1 MRLSII
7 AAIGQNGE
15 LGKNNNLIWHL
26 KGDMKFFKDITLGHT
41 IVMGRKTFESLPK
54 LLPGRKHIVLSR
66 NNIDIP
72 EIEVYHDIQ
81 SFLKKYQNSDEEIF
95 NIGSASIY
103 KILLDYTDKIYLT
116 EIEKQAEADTYFPK
130 FNKDDYNAT
139 ILDINQ
145 DQNTGIKYKHVL
157 YKRR

>member
-26 KGDMKFFKDITLGHT
+26 KGDMKFFKYITLGHT

-95 NIGSASIY
+95 NIGGASIY

>member
-95 NIGSASIY
+95 NIGGASIY

-116 EIEKQAEADTYFPK
+116 EIEKQAEADTYFSK

>member
-95 NIGSASIY
+95 NIGGASTY

>member
-95 NIGSASIY
+95 NIGGASIY

-139 ILDINQ
+139 I
-145 DQNTGIKYKHVL
+145 
-157 YKRR
+157 

>member
-7 AAIGQNGE
+7 AAIGQHGE

-95 NIGSASIY
+95 NIGGASIY

-130 FNKDDYNAT
+130 FNKDDYNET